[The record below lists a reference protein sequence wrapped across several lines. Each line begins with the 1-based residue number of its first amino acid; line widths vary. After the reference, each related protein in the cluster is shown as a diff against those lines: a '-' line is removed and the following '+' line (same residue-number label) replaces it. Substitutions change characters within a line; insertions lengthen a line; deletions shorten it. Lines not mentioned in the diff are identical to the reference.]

1 MLTHEM
7 AWLKYVQY
15 MHVNDNSIKLLPI
28 EYFKGTL
35 LGQLYGFE

>member
-1 MLTHEM
+1 MIEYMQH
-7 AWLKYVQY
+7 
-15 MHVNDNSIKLLPI
+15 MHVNDNSIKWLQI